1 MSQAKDTL
9 LRLFA
14 LLRLIPTAPQRIA
27 TPALLEKLRER
38 GFSVT
43 LRSLQRDLN
52 RLSIPFSLQCDD
64 SVTPF
69 RWSFTRDAPLD
80 LEDMDAPTA
89 LALYLSEGHLNTLL
103 PQTVLDQLGPQ
114 FRRARNFL
122 NGIGGNGLAEWA
134 HRVRA
139 LPNGKTLLPAELAP
153 HVWEQVSA
161 GLLERRQL
169 LVKYQSRSKSALKQ
183 FRLNPAGLVSRH
195 SISYLL
201 ASVEGYSDLRQ
212 FALHRIRQVQ
222 LLDEPTAPHTS
233 FDVDHYI
240 ASGAFSLRQADT
252 EVELIADIHPQIA
265 SLLSETP
272 LSQEQSLN
280 DLPGSDWQRLH
291 AKVPL
296 DRETLWWIFGLNDH
310 IRVHSPLVWADEIR
324 QRLQSMQKLYQ
335 STECGQPPSGP
346 HPRSVDPYD
355 IAYE

>member
-14 LLRLIPTAPQRIA
+14 LLRLIPTEPQRIA
-27 TPALLEKLRER
+27 TPTLLEKLRDR

-64 SVTPF
+64 SEVPF

-89 LALYLSEGHLNTLL
+89 LALYLSESHLKTLL
-103 PQTVLDQLGPQ
+103 PQMVLDQLGPQ

-122 NGIGGNGLAEWA
+122 DGIGGNGLADWA

-139 LPNGKTLLPAELAP
+139 LPNGKALLPAALAP
-153 HVWEQVSA
+153 QVWGQVSA

-169 LVKYQSRSKSALKQ
+169 LVTYQSRSKGALKQ
-183 FRLNPAGLVSRH
+183 FRLHPAGLVSRH
-195 SISYLL
+195 AISYLL

-222 LLDEPTAPHTS
+222 LLDEPATPHTRS
-233 FDVDHYI
+233 AVDRYI
-240 ASGAFSLRQADT
+240 ASGAFSLRQGDSDI
-252 EVELIADIHPQIA
+252 ELIADIHPKIA
-265 SLLSETP
+265 ALLGETP
-272 LSQEQSLN
+272 LSREQTLSE
-280 DLPGSDWQRLH
+280 LPGSDWQRLH

-310 IRVHSPLVWADEIR
+310 IRVHAPQTWADEIR
-324 QRLQSMQKLYQ
+324 QRLQSMQELYR
-335 STECGQPPSGP
+335 SPGLGQVAPGLSAHRAAPVEAI
-346 HPRSVDPYD
+346 H
-355 IAYE
+355 E